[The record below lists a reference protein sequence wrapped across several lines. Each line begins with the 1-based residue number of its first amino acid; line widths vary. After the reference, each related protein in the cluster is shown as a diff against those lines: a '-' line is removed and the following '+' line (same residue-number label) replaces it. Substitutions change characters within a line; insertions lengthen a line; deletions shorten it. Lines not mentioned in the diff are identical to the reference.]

1 MWTSDNTSAV
11 ILLVAGERA
20 TLKSARQVSE
30 DRTVQEA
37 TTVDEATVFLREDDY
52 SVVFTDWALPDG
64 TGSDLLAAVQEMDGV
79 PPAVVVI
86 DCPSDVDLTERGF
99 DAHVSNWNATAEIDD
114 VATQVEIAVEY
125 DDAID
130 TLYQLCHEQALHDE
144 NNSQAVH
151 PRLQAA
157 REEADRC
164 LQAYRRTPGASEF
177 ERLMRDL

>member
-1 MWTSDNTSAV
+1 M
-11 ILLVAGERA
+11 ILLVTGERA
-20 TLKSARQVSE
+20 TLESARRVFE
-30 DRTVQEA
+30 DRMVQAA
-37 TTVDEATVFLREDDY
+37 TTVDEATAFLQESES

-64 TGSDLLAAVQEMDGV
+64 TGADLLAAVQEMDGV
-79 PPAVVVI
+79 PPAVAVV
-86 DCPSDVDLTERGF
+86 DCPSDVDPTERGF
-99 DAHVSNWNATAEIDD
+99 DAHVSDWNATAELDD
-114 VATQVEIAVEY
+114 VAMQIELAVEY

-130 TLYQLCHEQALHDE
+130 TLYELCHEQALHDE